1 MPQPQRQPQVSLSD
15 ALRNFSEAA
24 QQLAQSWEHEY
35 GQGAPNPFSAIPVPS
50 LPNQHAAPVEPPAK
64 VEGTAESR
72 STPTPEV
79 QDMDSILQRECA
91 VSSDM
96 ESGDEGRAQ
105 TQQDQKVCLR
115 CFRSW
120 KHNIQAGED
129 VRPCVF
135 SQGRSGRAF
144 KCQYCST
151 GRLECIAIPAS
162 ITRPVMQQKAAF
174 EGAARGAD
182 ESRSHERFLEAYS
195 NAWAAI
201 RRTPSLQ
208 RSGRWSSRGKEGT
221 R

>member
-1 MPQPQRQPQVSLSD
+1 MSRNDVDDIGRRGKLENSQGVIPCNNITCAHHFPVKMPQPQRQPQISLSD

-35 GQGAPNPFSAIPVPS
+35 GQGAPNPFSAISVPS

-64 VEGTAESR
+64 VEATAESR

-151 GRLECIAIPAS
+151 GRLECIAVS
-162 ITRPVMQQKAAF
+162 ILLRFCSDFMTDFACRYQQV
-174 EGAARGAD
+174 
-182 ESRSHERFLEAYS
+182 
-195 NAWAAI
+195 
-201 RRTPSLQ
+201 SLDL
-208 RSGRWSSRGKEGT
+208 
-221 R
+221 